1 MDVDVMNELMY
12 DTLVRYFKTLAHT
25 GYKSYDV
32 VFKMLV
38 IDFIYEITHTELR
51 YYITNKDIKLM
62 QDLLYQFLGSTC
74 EISFPTNNRPC
85 CVCICCNGG
94 NSTPPPVITPT
105 TTTST
110 PRPNKKMYIRN
121 SSDNIGLEVSGGKII
136 DSSSSVI
143 LAGGNLEM
151 SYIDKFTPLYIEG
164 YGTSIDSISSIRI
177 IDNKGGT
184 IPVEETSS
192 AGVFR
197 TTSSLYSLIEEND
210 ITFIDIK
217 VTKQVDTTTTT
228 TSTLPAFKIIKVNN
242 KTNIPIEIL
251 PGNHI
256 GITTFIG
263 TIPVD
268 GVAGFDSILWG
279 DTLGII
285 FGHKLDVGSELP
297 KNFRIVAYTE
307 NGSYIEV
314 PYNLNDQEDSHYP
327 YLAIKIDIFPIIE
340 NTNIKSIYVYGTFLD
355 YSTTSSTTSS
365 TPTPSSTTTTSTST
379 RPPSIKVTNK
389 SSLYLEFFGPV
400 NDLNQTTGTPPI
412 GPNSSV
418 FLYKGN
424 SSYNSCRVTGASEDI
439 FTGRSGELTIKN
451 AETLD
456 PISTEYNDKDT
467 IKAYYSFNYV
477 ELIEAGVKE
486 IIIESDLEGATTT
499 TSTSTTP
506 PPTTTTTSTKYP
518 NISLTNSTNQNFI
531 LTAPIVDGRDYQDL
545 PVGGTAYIKQDDSV
559 QTISLSDSMLDMKNA
574 DIIIRVYTAESS
586 YEFYQ
591 FEKKESSIEIDFAT
605 LISNKDITRV
615 VIEGTINFAPTTTTK
630 PSNTVYYGV
639 IKEYMDP
646 NSFCSIPIN
655 ELIDRSETK
664 FKPIIGDSVNEFTI
678 PQDGYFSYLIIPVDK
693 VELQYAAF
701 TSGGLTSTYY
711 DSSKPNTPTALDPT
725 PNGAYYSKYTRGG
738 TAPYNKGGSYKGID
752 YDVYFAYINSGSIP
766 EMINIRAKNK

>member
-1 MDVDVMNELMY
+1 MITLTDVISAYSTLEGKIYPNINVWYGPHDSLNSAIQYIENICTQIGRSKVKGITVAVEENG
-12 DTLVRYFKTLAHT
+12 TLVEYW
-25 GYKSYDV
+25 
-32 VFKMLV
+32 
-38 IDFIYEITHTELR
+38 
-51 YYITNKDIKLM
+51 N
-62 QDLLYQFLGSTC
+62 
-74 EISFPTNNRPC
+74 PTNANIFIKKHDTSIIDPA
-85 CVCICCNGG
+85 
-94 NSTPPPVITPT
+94 

-151 SYIDKFTPLYIEG
+151 SYIDKITSLYIEG

-217 VTKQVDTTTTT
+217 VTKQVDTTTT
-228 TSTLPAFKIIKVNN
+228 
-242 KTNIPIEIL
+242 
-251 PGNHI
+251 
-256 GITTFIG
+256 
-263 TIPVD
+263 
-268 GVAGFDSILWG
+268 
-279 DTLGII
+279 
-285 FGHKLDVGSELP
+285 
-297 KNFRIVAYTE
+297 
-307 NGSYIEV
+307 
-314 PYNLNDQEDSHYP
+314 
-327 YLAIKIDIFPIIE
+327 
-340 NTNIKSIYVYGTFLD
+340 
-355 YSTTSSTTSS
+355 
-365 TPTPSSTTTTSTST
+365 ST

-389 SSLYLEFFGPV
+389 SSLYLEFQGPV
-400 NDLNQTTGTPPI
+400 NDITQGTGTPPI

-424 SSYNSCRVTGASEDI
+424 SSYDI
-439 FTGRSGELTIKN
+439 CYIYHPDKNAIFMGRSGEITIKN
-451 AETLD
+451 ATTLEVIPTRYD
-456 PISTEYNDKDT
+456 SSTHLYIFDY
-467 IKAYYSFNYV
+467 IK
-477 ELIEAGVKE
+477 LIEDGVKE
-486 IIIESDLEGATTT
+486 IIIESNIEGVTTT
-499 TSTSTTP
+499 TSTTP
-506 PPTTTTTSTKYP
+506 PTTTTTTSTKYP
-518 NISLTNSTNQNFI
+518 SISLTNSTNQDFI
-531 LTAPIVDGRDYQDL
+531 LTAPIVNGRDYQDL

-559 QTISLSDSMLDMKNA
+559 QTISLSNTMLDMKNA

-605 LISNKDITRV
+605 LISNKNITRV

-630 PSNTVYYGV
+630 LSNIVYYGV
-639 IKEYMDP
+639 IKGYMDP

-655 ELIDRSETK
+655 KLIDRSETK

>member
-1 MDVDVMNELMY
+1 MITLTDVISAYSTLEGKIYPNINVWYGPHDSLNSAIQYIENICTQIGRSKVKGITVAVEENG
-12 DTLVRYFKTLAHT
+12 TLVEYW
-25 GYKSYDV
+25 
-32 VFKMLV
+32 
-38 IDFIYEITHTELR
+38 
-51 YYITNKDIKLM
+51 N
-62 QDLLYQFLGSTC
+62 
-74 EISFPTNNRPC
+74 PTNANIFIKKHDTSIIDPA
-85 CVCICCNGG
+85 
-94 NSTPPPVITPT
+94 

-151 SYIDKFTPLYIEG
+151 SYIDKITPLYIEG

-217 VTKQVDTTTTT
+217 VTKLVDTTTT
-228 TSTLPAFKIIKVNN
+228 
-242 KTNIPIEIL
+242 
-251 PGNHI
+251 
-256 GITTFIG
+256 
-263 TIPVD
+263 
-268 GVAGFDSILWG
+268 
-279 DTLGII
+279 
-285 FGHKLDVGSELP
+285 
-297 KNFRIVAYTE
+297 
-307 NGSYIEV
+307 
-314 PYNLNDQEDSHYP
+314 
-327 YLAIKIDIFPIIE
+327 
-340 NTNIKSIYVYGTFLD
+340 
-355 YSTTSSTTSS
+355 
-365 TPTPSSTTTTSTST
+365 STTTTSTST
-379 RPPSIKVTNK
+379 RPSSIKVTNK

-400 NDLNQTTGTPPI
+400 NDLNQTTDTPPI

-424 SSYNSCRVTGASEDI
+424 SSYNSCRVTGASGNI

-451 AETLD
+451 AKTLE
-456 PISTEYNDKDT
+456 PISIEYNKDT

-477 ELIEAGVKE
+477 ELIKAGVKE
-486 IIIESDLEGATTT
+486 IIIESDLVGATTT
-499 TSTSTTP
+499 TSTTSTTP
-506 PPTTTTTSTKYP
+506 PSTTTTTSTKYP
-518 NISLTNSTNQNFI
+518 SISLTNSTNQNFI
-531 LTAPIVDGRDYQDL
+531 LTAPIVDGGDYQDL
-545 PVGGTAYIKQDDSV
+545 PVGGTAYIKKDDSV
-559 QTISLSDSMLDMKNA
+559 QTISLADSMLDMKNA

-605 LISNKDITRV
+605 LISNKNITRV

-639 IKEYMDP
+639 IKGYMDP

>member
-121 SSDNIGLEVSGGKII
+121 SSDNIGLGVSGGKII

-151 SYIDKFTPLYIEG
+151 SYIDKITPLYIEG
-164 YGTSIDSISSIRI
+164 YGTSIDNISSIRI

-217 VTKQVDTTTTT
+217 VTKQVDTTTT
-228 TSTLPAFKIIKVNN
+228 
-242 KTNIPIEIL
+242 
-251 PGNHI
+251 
-256 GITTFIG
+256 
-263 TIPVD
+263 
-268 GVAGFDSILWG
+268 
-279 DTLGII
+279 
-285 FGHKLDVGSELP
+285 
-297 KNFRIVAYTE
+297 
-307 NGSYIEV
+307 
-314 PYNLNDQEDSHYP
+314 
-327 YLAIKIDIFPIIE
+327 
-340 NTNIKSIYVYGTFLD
+340 
-355 YSTTSSTTSS
+355 
-365 TPTPSSTTTTSTST
+365 STST

-424 SSYNSCRVTGASEDI
+424 SYYNSCRVTDASGNI

-451 AETLD
+451 AETLE
-456 PISTEYNDKDT
+456 PIPTEYYDKDS

-486 IIIESDLEGATTT
+486 IIIESDLVGVTTT
-499 TSTSTTP
+499 TSTST
-506 PPTTTTTSTKYP
+506 KYP
-518 NISLTNSTNQNFI
+518 SIPLTNSTNQNFI
-531 LTAPIVDGRDYQDL
+531 LTAPIGNGIDYQDL
-545 PVGGTAYIKQDDSV
+545 PVGETAYIKQDDSV
-559 QTISLSDSMLDMKNA
+559 QTISISNSKLDMKNA
-574 DIIIRVYTAESS
+574 YIIIRVYTAESS

-605 LISNKDITRV
+605 LISNKNITRV
-615 VIEGTINFAPTTTTK
+615 IIEGTINFALTTTTK
-630 PSNTVYYGV
+630 PSNIVYYGV

-711 DSSKPNTPTALDPT
+711 DSSKPNTLTALDPT

-738 TAPYNKGGSYKGID
+738 TAPYNKGGSYKGIN

>member
-1 MDVDVMNELMY
+1 MITLTDVISAYSTLEGKIYPNINVWYGPHDSLNSAIQYIENICTQIGRSKVKGITVAVEENG
-12 DTLVRYFKTLAHT
+12 TLVEYW
-25 GYKSYDV
+25 
-32 VFKMLV
+32 
-38 IDFIYEITHTELR
+38 
-51 YYITNKDIKLM
+51 N
-62 QDLLYQFLGSTC
+62 
-74 EISFPTNNRPC
+74 PTNANIFIKKHDTSIIDPA
-85 CVCICCNGG
+85 
-94 NSTPPPVITPT
+94 

-151 SYIDKFTPLYIEG
+151 SYIDKITSLYIEG

-217 VTKQVDTTTTT
+217 VTKQVDTTTT
-228 TSTLPAFKIIKVNN
+228 
-242 KTNIPIEIL
+242 
-251 PGNHI
+251 
-256 GITTFIG
+256 
-263 TIPVD
+263 
-268 GVAGFDSILWG
+268 
-279 DTLGII
+279 
-285 FGHKLDVGSELP
+285 
-297 KNFRIVAYTE
+297 
-307 NGSYIEV
+307 
-314 PYNLNDQEDSHYP
+314 
-327 YLAIKIDIFPIIE
+327 
-340 NTNIKSIYVYGTFLD
+340 
-355 YSTTSSTTSS
+355 
-365 TPTPSSTTTTSTST
+365 ST

-389 SSLYLEFFGPV
+389 SSLYLEFQGPV
-400 NDLNQTTGTPPI
+400 NDITQGTGTPPI

-424 SSYNSCRVTGASEDI
+424 SSYDI
-439 FTGRSGELTIKN
+439 CCIYHPDKNAIFMGRSGEITIKN
-451 AETLD
+451 ATTLEVIPTRYD
-456 PISTEYNDKDT
+456 SSTHLYIFDY
-467 IKAYYSFNYV
+467 IK
-477 ELIEAGVKE
+477 LIEDGVKE
-486 IIIESDLEGATTT
+486 IIIESNIEGVTTT
-499 TSTSTTP
+499 TSTTP
-506 PPTTTTTSTKYP
+506 PTTTTTTSTKYP
-518 NISLTNSTNQNFI
+518 SISLTNSTNQDFI
-531 LTAPIVDGRDYQDL
+531 LTAPIVNGRDYQDL

-559 QTISLSDSMLDMKNA
+559 QTISLSNTMLDMKNA

-605 LISNKDITRV
+605 LISNKNITRV

-630 PSNTVYYGV
+630 LSNIVYYGV
-639 IKEYMDP
+639 IKGYMDP

-655 ELIDRSETK
+655 KLIDRSETK

>member
-151 SYIDKFTPLYIEG
+151 SYIDKITPLYIEG
-164 YGTSIDSISSIRI
+164 YGTSIDNISSIRI

-217 VTKQVDTTTTT
+217 VTKQVDTTTT
-228 TSTLPAFKIIKVNN
+228 
-242 KTNIPIEIL
+242 
-251 PGNHI
+251 
-256 GITTFIG
+256 
-263 TIPVD
+263 
-268 GVAGFDSILWG
+268 
-279 DTLGII
+279 
-285 FGHKLDVGSELP
+285 
-297 KNFRIVAYTE
+297 
-307 NGSYIEV
+307 
-314 PYNLNDQEDSHYP
+314 
-327 YLAIKIDIFPIIE
+327 
-340 NTNIKSIYVYGTFLD
+340 
-355 YSTTSSTTSS
+355 
-365 TPTPSSTTTTSTST
+365 STTTTSTST

-400 NDLNQTTGTPPI
+400 NDLNQNTDTPPI

-424 SSYNSCRVTGASEDI
+424 SSYNSCRVTGASGDI
-439 FTGRSGELTIKN
+439 FTGRSGELIIKN

-456 PISTEYNDKDT
+456 PISTEYRKGDT

-486 IIIESDLEGATTT
+486 IIIESDLVGVTTT

-506 PPTTTTTSTKYP
+506 PPITTTTSTKYP
-518 NISLTNSTNQNFI
+518 SISLTNSTNQTFT
-531 LTAPIVDGRDYQDL
+531 LFAPIVDGGDSQYL
-545 PVGGTAYIKQDDSV
+545 PIGGTAYIKQDDSV
-559 QTISLSDSMLDMKNA
+559 QTISLSDEGLDMKNA
-574 DIIIRVYTAESS
+574 DILIRVYTAESS

-605 LISNKDITRV
+605 LISNKNITRV
-615 VIEGTINFAPTTTTK
+615 IIEGTINFAPTTTTK
-630 PSNTVYYGV
+630 PSNIVYYGV
-639 IKEYMDP
+639 IKGYMDP

-766 EMINIRAKNK
+766 ELINIKAKNK

>member
-151 SYIDKFTPLYIEG
+151 SYIDKITPLYIEG
-164 YGTSIDSISSIRI
+164 YGANIDNISSIRI

-228 TSTLPAFKIIKVNN
+228 TST
-242 KTNIPIEIL
+242 
-251 PGNHI
+251 
-256 GITTFIG
+256 
-263 TIPVD
+263 
-268 GVAGFDSILWG
+268 
-279 DTLGII
+279 
-285 FGHKLDVGSELP
+285 
-297 KNFRIVAYTE
+297 
-307 NGSYIEV
+307 
-314 PYNLNDQEDSHYP
+314 
-327 YLAIKIDIFPIIE
+327 
-340 NTNIKSIYVYGTFLD
+340 
-355 YSTTSSTTSS
+355 
-365 TPTPSSTTTTSTST
+365 
-379 RPPSIKVTNK
+379 
-389 SSLYLEFFGPV
+389 
-400 NDLNQTTGTPPI
+400 
-412 GPNSSV
+412 
-418 FLYKGN
+418 
-424 SSYNSCRVTGASEDI
+424 
-439 FTGRSGELTIKN
+439 
-451 AETLD
+451 
-456 PISTEYNDKDT
+456 
-467 IKAYYSFNYV
+467 
-477 ELIEAGVKE
+477 
-486 IIIESDLEGATTT
+486 
-499 TSTSTTP
+499 
-506 PPTTTTTSTKYP
+506 KYP
-518 NISLTNSTNQNFI
+518 SISLTNNTNQNFI
-531 LTAPIVDGRDYQDL
+531 LTAPIIDGRDYQEL

-591 FEKKESSIEIDFAT
+591 FEKKKM
-605 LISNKDITRV
+605 L
-615 VIEGTINFAPTTTTK
+615 
-630 PSNTVYYGV
+630 
-639 IKEYMDP
+639 
-646 NSFCSIPIN
+646 
-655 ELIDRSETK
+655 
-664 FKPIIGDSVNEFTI
+664 
-678 PQDGYFSYLIIPVDK
+678 
-693 VELQYAAF
+693 
-701 TSGGLTSTYY
+701 
-711 DSSKPNTPTALDPT
+711 
-725 PNGAYYSKYTRGG
+725 
-738 TAPYNKGGSYKGID
+738 
-752 YDVYFAYINSGSIP
+752 
-766 EMINIRAKNK
+766 

>member
-151 SYIDKFTPLYIEG
+151 SYIDKITPLYIEG
-164 YGTSIDSISSIRI
+164 YGANIDNISSIRI

-228 TSTLPAFKIIKVNN
+228 
-242 KTNIPIEIL
+242 
-251 PGNHI
+251 
-256 GITTFIG
+256 
-263 TIPVD
+263 
-268 GVAGFDSILWG
+268 
-279 DTLGII
+279 
-285 FGHKLDVGSELP
+285 
-297 KNFRIVAYTE
+297 
-307 NGSYIEV
+307 
-314 PYNLNDQEDSHYP
+314 
-327 YLAIKIDIFPIIE
+327 
-340 NTNIKSIYVYGTFLD
+340 
-355 YSTTSSTTSS
+355 SS
-365 TPTPSSTTTTSTST
+365 TPTPITTTTSTTTTTTSTST

-424 SSYNSCRVTGASEDI
+424 SFYNSCRVTDASENI

-456 PISTEYNDKDT
+456 PIPTEYYDKDS

-486 IIIESDLEGATTT
+486 IIIESDLVGATTT
-499 TSTSTTP
+499 TSTSTI

-518 NISLTNSTNQNFI
+518 SISLTNNTNQNFI
-531 LTAPIVDGRDYQDL
+531 LTAPIINGRDYQDL

-591 FEKKESSIEIDFAT
+591 FEKKEDSIEIDFAT
-605 LISNKDITRV
+605 LISNKNITRV

-630 PSNTVYYGV
+630 PHNTVYYGV

-646 NSFCSIPIN
+646 NSFCSISIN

>member
-1 MDVDVMNELMY
+1 MITLTDVISAYSTLEGKIHPNINVWYGPHDSLNSAIQYIENICTQIGRSKVKGITVAVEENG
-12 DTLVRYFKTLAHT
+12 TLVEYW
-25 GYKSYDV
+25 
-32 VFKMLV
+32 
-38 IDFIYEITHTELR
+38 
-51 YYITNKDIKLM
+51 N
-62 QDLLYQFLGSTC
+62 
-74 EISFPTNNRPC
+74 PTNANIFIKKHDTSIIDPA
-85 CVCICCNGG
+85 
-94 NSTPPPVITPT
+94 

-121 SSDNIGLEVSGGKII
+121 SSDNIGLEVLGGKII

-151 SYIDKFTPLYIEG
+151 SYIDKITPLYIEG

-217 VTKQVDTTTTT
+217 VTKQVDTTT
-228 TSTLPAFKIIKVNN
+228 
-242 KTNIPIEIL
+242 
-251 PGNHI
+251 
-256 GITTFIG
+256 
-263 TIPVD
+263 
-268 GVAGFDSILWG
+268 
-279 DTLGII
+279 
-285 FGHKLDVGSELP
+285 
-297 KNFRIVAYTE
+297 
-307 NGSYIEV
+307 
-314 PYNLNDQEDSHYP
+314 
-327 YLAIKIDIFPIIE
+327 
-340 NTNIKSIYVYGTFLD
+340 
-355 YSTTSSTTSS
+355 
-365 TPTPSSTTTTSTST
+365 
-379 RPPSIKVTNK
+379 
-389 SSLYLEFFGPV
+389 
-400 NDLNQTTGTPPI
+400 
-412 GPNSSV
+412 
-418 FLYKGN
+418 
-424 SSYNSCRVTGASEDI
+424 
-439 FTGRSGELTIKN
+439 
-451 AETLD
+451 
-456 PISTEYNDKDT
+456 
-467 IKAYYSFNYV
+467 
-477 ELIEAGVKE
+477 
-486 IIIESDLEGATTT
+486 
-499 TSTSTTP
+499 STSTTP
-506 PPTTTTTSTKYP
+506 PPITTTTSTKYP
-518 NISLTNSTNQNFI
+518 SISLTNSTNQNFI
-531 LTAPIVDGRDYQDL
+531 LTAPIVNGRDYQDL
-545 PVGGTAYIKQDDSV
+545 PVEGTAYIKQDDSV
-559 QTISLSDSMLDMKNA
+559 QTISLFNTMLDMKNA

-605 LISNKDITRV
+605 LISNKNITRV

-630 PSNTVYYGV
+630 LSNTVYYGV
-639 IKEYMDP
+639 IKGYMDP

>member
-1 MDVDVMNELMY
+1 MITLTDVISAYSTLEGKIYPNINVWYGPHDSLNSAIQYIENICTQIGRSKVKGITVAVEENG
-12 DTLVRYFKTLAHT
+12 TLVEYW
-25 GYKSYDV
+25 
-32 VFKMLV
+32 
-38 IDFIYEITHTELR
+38 
-51 YYITNKDIKLM
+51 N
-62 QDLLYQFLGSTC
+62 
-74 EISFPTNNRPC
+74 PTNANIFIKKHDTSIIDPA
-85 CVCICCNGG
+85 
-94 NSTPPPVITPT
+94 

-151 SYIDKFTPLYIEG
+151 SYIDKITPLYIEG

-242 KTNIPIEIL
+242 KTNIPIKIL
-251 PGNHI
+251 PGNHL

-268 GVAGFDSILWG
+268 GVVGFDSILWG

-285 FGHKLDVGSELP
+285 FGHKLDVGRELP

-365 TPTPSSTTTTSTST
+365 TPTPSSTTTTST

-389 SSLYLEFFGPV
+389 SSLYLEFQGPV
-400 NDLNQTTGTPPI
+400 NDITQGTGTPPI

-424 SSYNSCRVTGASEDI
+424 SSYDI
-439 FTGRSGELTIKN
+439 CYIYHPDKNAIFMGRSGEITIKN
-451 AETLD
+451 ATTLEVIPTRYD
-456 PISTEYNDKDT
+456 SSTHLYIFDY
-467 IKAYYSFNYV
+467 IK
-477 ELIEAGVKE
+477 LIEDGVKE
-486 IIIESDLEGATTT
+486 IIIESNIEGVTTT
-499 TSTSTTP
+499 TSTTP
-506 PPTTTTTSTKYP
+506 PTTTTTTSTKYP
-518 NISLTNSTNQNFI
+518 SISLTNSTNQDFI
-531 LTAPIVDGRDYQDL
+531 LTAPIVNGRDYQDL

-559 QTISLSDSMLDMKNA
+559 QTISLSNTMLDMKNA

-605 LISNKDITRV
+605 LISNKNITRV

-630 PSNTVYYGV
+630 LSNIVYYGV
-639 IKEYMDP
+639 IKGYMDP

-655 ELIDRSETK
+655 KLIDRSETK

-738 TAPYNKGGSYKGID
+738 TASYNKGGSYKGID

>member
-1 MDVDVMNELMY
+1 MITLTDVISAYSTLEGKIYPNINVWYGPHDSLNSAIQYIENICTQIGRSKVKGITVAVEENG
-12 DTLVRYFKTLAHT
+12 TLVEYW
-25 GYKSYDV
+25 
-32 VFKMLV
+32 
-38 IDFIYEITHTELR
+38 
-51 YYITNKDIKLM
+51 N
-62 QDLLYQFLGSTC
+62 
-74 EISFPTNNRPC
+74 PTNANIFIKKHDTSIIDPA
-85 CVCICCNGG
+85 
-94 NSTPPPVITPT
+94 

-151 SYIDKFTPLYIEG
+151 SYIDKITSLYIEG

-217 VTKQVDTTTTT
+217 VTKQVDTTTT
-228 TSTLPAFKIIKVNN
+228 
-242 KTNIPIEIL
+242 
-251 PGNHI
+251 
-256 GITTFIG
+256 
-263 TIPVD
+263 
-268 GVAGFDSILWG
+268 
-279 DTLGII
+279 
-285 FGHKLDVGSELP
+285 
-297 KNFRIVAYTE
+297 
-307 NGSYIEV
+307 
-314 PYNLNDQEDSHYP
+314 
-327 YLAIKIDIFPIIE
+327 
-340 NTNIKSIYVYGTFLD
+340 
-355 YSTTSSTTSS
+355 
-365 TPTPSSTTTTSTST
+365 ST

-389 SSLYLEFFGPV
+389 SSLYLEFQGPV
-400 NDLNQTTGTPPI
+400 NDITQGTGTPPI

-424 SSYNSCRVTGASEDI
+424 SSYDI
-439 FTGRSGELTIKN
+439 CCIYHPDKNAIFMGRSGEITIKN
-451 AETLD
+451 ATTLEVIPTRYD
-456 PISTEYNDKDT
+456 SSTHLYIFDY
-467 IKAYYSFNYV
+467 IK
-477 ELIEAGVKE
+477 LIEDGVKE
-486 IIIESDLEGATTT
+486 IIIESNIEGVTTT
-499 TSTSTTP
+499 TSTT
-506 PPTTTTTSTKYP
+506 PPTTTTTTSIKYP
-518 NISLTNSTNQNFI
+518 SISLTNSTNQDFI
-531 LTAPIVDGRDYQDL
+531 LTAPIVNGRDYQDL

-559 QTISLSDSMLDMKNA
+559 QTISLSNTMLDMKNA

-605 LISNKDITRV
+605 LISNKNITRV

-630 PSNTVYYGV
+630 LSNIVYYGV
-639 IKEYMDP
+639 IKGYMDP

-655 ELIDRSETK
+655 KLIDRSETK

>member
-151 SYIDKFTPLYIEG
+151 SYIDKITPLYIEG
-164 YGTSIDSISSIRI
+164 YDANIDNISSIRI

-228 TSTLPAFKIIKVNN
+228 
-242 KTNIPIEIL
+242 
-251 PGNHI
+251 
-256 GITTFIG
+256 
-263 TIPVD
+263 
-268 GVAGFDSILWG
+268 
-279 DTLGII
+279 
-285 FGHKLDVGSELP
+285 
-297 KNFRIVAYTE
+297 
-307 NGSYIEV
+307 
-314 PYNLNDQEDSHYP
+314 
-327 YLAIKIDIFPIIE
+327 
-340 NTNIKSIYVYGTFLD
+340 
-355 YSTTSSTTSS
+355 
-365 TPTPSSTTTTSTST
+365 
-379 RPPSIKVTNK
+379 
-389 SSLYLEFFGPV
+389 
-400 NDLNQTTGTPPI
+400 
-412 GPNSSV
+412 
-418 FLYKGN
+418 
-424 SSYNSCRVTGASEDI
+424 
-439 FTGRSGELTIKN
+439 
-451 AETLD
+451 
-456 PISTEYNDKDT
+456 
-467 IKAYYSFNYV
+467 
-477 ELIEAGVKE
+477 
-486 IIIESDLEGATTT
+486 
-499 TSTSTTP
+499 
-506 PPTTTTTSTKYP
+506 
-518 NISLTNSTNQNFI
+518 
-531 LTAPIVDGRDYQDL
+531 
-545 PVGGTAYIKQDDSV
+545 
-559 QTISLSDSMLDMKNA
+559 
-574 DIIIRVYTAESS
+574 
-586 YEFYQ
+586 
-591 FEKKESSIEIDFAT
+591 
-605 LISNKDITRV
+605 
-615 VIEGTINFAPTTTTK
+615 K

-639 IKEYMDP
+639 IKGYMDP

>member
-217 VTKQVDTTTTT
+217 VTKQVDTTTT
-228 TSTLPAFKIIKVNN
+228 
-242 KTNIPIEIL
+242 
-251 PGNHI
+251 
-256 GITTFIG
+256 
-263 TIPVD
+263 
-268 GVAGFDSILWG
+268 
-279 DTLGII
+279 
-285 FGHKLDVGSELP
+285 
-297 KNFRIVAYTE
+297 
-307 NGSYIEV
+307 
-314 PYNLNDQEDSHYP
+314 
-327 YLAIKIDIFPIIE
+327 
-340 NTNIKSIYVYGTFLD
+340 
-355 YSTTSSTTSS
+355 
-365 TPTPSSTTTTSTST
+365 STST

-451 AETLD
+451 AETLELI
-456 PISTEYNDKDT
+456 PTEYNDKDT

-518 NISLTNSTNQNFI
+518 SISLTNSTNQNFI
-531 LTAPIVDGRDYQDL
+531 LTAPIIDGRDYQEL
-545 PVGGTAYIKQDDSV
+545 LVGGTAYIKQDDSV

-639 IKEYMDP
+639 IKGYMDP

-711 DSSKPNTPTALDPT
+711 DSSKSNTPTALDPT

-766 EMINIRAKNK
+766 ELINIKAKNK

>member
-151 SYIDKFTPLYIEG
+151 SYIDKITPLYIEG

-192 AGVFR
+192 AEVFR

-228 TSTLPAFKIIKVNN
+228 TSTP
-242 KTNIPIEIL
+242 TP
-251 PGNHI
+251 
-256 GITTFIG
+256 ITT
-263 TIPVD
+263 T
-268 GVAGFDSILWG
+268 
-279 DTLGII
+279 T
-285 FGHKLDVGSELP
+285 
-297 KNFRIVAYTE
+297 
-307 NGSYIEV
+307 
-314 PYNLNDQEDSHYP
+314 
-327 YLAIKIDIFPIIE
+327 
-340 NTNIKSIYVYGTFLD
+340 
-355 YSTTSSTTSS
+355 STT
-365 TPTPSSTTTTSTST
+365 TTTTSTST
-379 RPPSIKVTNK
+379 RPPLIKVTNK
-389 SSLYLEFFGPV
+389 SSLYLEFQGPV
-400 NDLNQTTGTPPI
+400 NDITQGTGTPPI

-424 SSYNSCRVTGASEDI
+424 SSYDICYIYHPDKNDI
-439 FTGRSGELTIKN
+439 FMGRSGEITIKN
-451 AETLD
+451 ATTLEVIPTRYD
-456 PISTEYNDKDT
+456 SSTHLYIFDY
-467 IKAYYSFNYV
+467 IK
-477 ELIEAGVKE
+477 LIEDGVKE
-486 IIIESDLEGATTT
+486 IIIESNIEGVTTT
-499 TSTSTTP
+499 TSTT

-518 NISLTNSTNQNFI
+518 SISLTNSTDQTFI
-531 LTAPIVDGRDYQDL
+531 LTAPIVDGRDYQEL

-591 FEKKESSIEIDFAT
+591 FEKKESGIEIDFAT
-605 LISNKDITRV
+605 LISNKNITRV

-630 PSNTVYYGV
+630 PSNIVYYGV

-766 EMINIRAKNK
+766 ELINIKAKNK

>member
-151 SYIDKFTPLYIEG
+151 SYIDKITPLYIEG
-164 YGTSIDSISSIRI
+164 YGTSIDNISSIRI
-177 IDNKGGT
+177 IDNKVGT

-228 TSTLPAFKIIKVNN
+228 
-242 KTNIPIEIL
+242 
-251 PGNHI
+251 
-256 GITTFIG
+256 
-263 TIPVD
+263 
-268 GVAGFDSILWG
+268 
-279 DTLGII
+279 
-285 FGHKLDVGSELP
+285 
-297 KNFRIVAYTE
+297 
-307 NGSYIEV
+307 
-314 PYNLNDQEDSHYP
+314 
-327 YLAIKIDIFPIIE
+327 
-340 NTNIKSIYVYGTFLD
+340 
-355 YSTTSSTTSS
+355 SS
-365 TPTPSSTTTTSTST
+365 TPTPITTTTSTTTTTTSTST

-412 GPNSSV
+412 VSNSSV

-424 SSYNSCRVTGASEDI
+424 SSYNSCRVTDISRDI
-439 FTGRSGELTIKN
+439 FTGRSGELIIKN
-451 AETLD
+451 AETLE
-456 PISTEYNDKDT
+456 PIPTEYHKDDS

-486 IIIESDLEGATTT
+486 IIIESDVEGVTTTT
-499 TSTSTTP
+499 TSTT

-518 NISLTNSTNQNFI
+518 SISLTNSTNQTLF
-531 LTAPIVDGRDYQDL
+531 LTAPIVDGRDYQEL

-591 FEKKESSIEIDFAT
+591 FEKKEDVIEIDFAT
-605 LISNKDITRV
+605 LISNKNITRV

-630 PSNTVYYGV
+630 PHNAVYYGV
-639 IKEYMDP
+639 IKGYMDP

-664 FKPIIGDSVNEFTI
+664 FKSIIGDSVNEFTI

>member
-177 IDNKGGT
+177 IDNKVGT

-228 TSTLPAFKIIKVNN
+228 TSTK
-242 KTNIPIEIL
+242 
-251 PGNHI
+251 
-256 GITTFIG
+256 
-263 TIPVD
+263 
-268 GVAGFDSILWG
+268 
-279 DTLGII
+279 
-285 FGHKLDVGSELP
+285 
-297 KNFRIVAYTE
+297 
-307 NGSYIEV
+307 
-314 PYNLNDQEDSHYP
+314 YP
-327 YLAIKIDIFPIIE
+327 
-340 NTNIKSIYVYGTFLD
+340 SIY
-355 YSTTSSTTSS
+355 
-365 TPTPSSTTTTSTST
+365 
-379 RPPSIKVTNK
+379 
-389 SSLYLEFFGPV
+389 
-400 NDLNQTTGTPPI
+400 
-412 GPNSSV
+412 
-418 FLYKGN
+418 
-424 SSYNSCRVTGASEDI
+424 
-439 FTGRSGELTIKN
+439 
-451 AETLD
+451 
-456 PISTEYNDKDT
+456 
-467 IKAYYSFNYV
+467 
-477 ELIEAGVKE
+477 
-486 IIIESDLEGATTT
+486 
-499 TSTSTTP
+499 
-506 PPTTTTTSTKYP
+506 
-518 NISLTNSTNQNFI
+518 LTNSTNQNFI
-531 LTAPIVDGRDYQDL
+531 LTAPIVDGRDYQEL
-545 PVGGTAYIKQDDSV
+545 PIGGTAYIKQDDSV

-574 DIIIRVYTAESS
+574 YIIIRVYTAESS

-605 LISNKDITRV
+605 LISNKNITRV
-615 VIEGTINFAPTTTTK
+615 IIEGTINFAPTTTTK

-639 IKEYMDP
+639 IKGYMDP

>member
-151 SYIDKFTPLYIEG
+151 SYIDKITPLYIEG
-164 YGTSIDSISSIRI
+164 YGANIDNISSIRI
-177 IDNKGGT
+177 IDNKVGT

-228 TSTLPAFKIIKVNN
+228 TSTP
-242 KTNIPIEIL
+242 TP
-251 PGNHI
+251 
-256 GITTFIG
+256 ITT
-263 TIPVD
+263 T
-268 GVAGFDSILWG
+268 
-279 DTLGII
+279 T
-285 FGHKLDVGSELP
+285 
-297 KNFRIVAYTE
+297 
-307 NGSYIEV
+307 
-314 PYNLNDQEDSHYP
+314 
-327 YLAIKIDIFPIIE
+327 
-340 NTNIKSIYVYGTFLD
+340 
-355 YSTTSSTTSS
+355 STT
-365 TPTPSSTTTTSTST
+365 TTTTSTST

-389 SSLYLEFFGPV
+389 SSLYLEFQGPV
-400 NDLNQTTGTPPI
+400 NDITQGTGTPPI

-424 SSYNSCRVTGASEDI
+424 SSYDI
-439 FTGRSGELTIKN
+439 CYIYHPDKNAIFMGRSGEITIKN
-451 AETLD
+451 ATTLEVIPTRYD
-456 PISTEYNDKDT
+456 SRTHLYIFDY
-467 IKAYYSFNYV
+467 IK
-477 ELIEAGVKE
+477 LIEDGVKE
-486 IIIESDLEGATTT
+486 IIIESNIEGVTTT
-499 TSTSTTP
+499 TSTTP
-506 PPTTTTTSTKYP
+506 PITTTTSTKYP
-518 NISLTNSTNQNFI
+518 SISLTNSTNQNFI
-531 LTAPIVDGRDYQDL
+531 LTAPIIDGRDYQEL

-605 LISNKDITRV
+605 LISNKNITRV

-630 PSNTVYYGV
+630 PHNTVYYGV

-766 EMINIRAKNK
+766 ELINIKAKNK

>member
-85 CVCICCNGG
+85 CVC
-94 NSTPPPVITPT
+94 PPPVITPT

-110 PRPNKKMYIRN
+110 LRPNKKMYIRN

-151 SYIDKFTPLYIEG
+151 SYIDKITPLYIEG

-217 VTKQVDTTTTT
+217 VTKQV
-228 TSTLPAFKIIKVNN
+228 
-242 KTNIPIEIL
+242 
-251 PGNHI
+251 
-256 GITTFIG
+256 
-263 TIPVD
+263 
-268 GVAGFDSILWG
+268 
-279 DTLGII
+279 
-285 FGHKLDVGSELP
+285 
-297 KNFRIVAYTE
+297 
-307 NGSYIEV
+307 
-314 PYNLNDQEDSHYP
+314 
-327 YLAIKIDIFPIIE
+327 
-340 NTNIKSIYVYGTFLD
+340 
-355 YSTTSSTTSS
+355 
-365 TPTPSSTTTTSTST
+365 
-379 RPPSIKVTNK
+379 
-389 SSLYLEFFGPV
+389 
-400 NDLNQTTGTPPI
+400 
-412 GPNSSV
+412 
-418 FLYKGN
+418 
-424 SSYNSCRVTGASEDI
+424 
-439 FTGRSGELTIKN
+439 
-451 AETLD
+451 ET
-456 PISTEYNDKDT
+456 
-467 IKAYYSFNYV
+467 
-477 ELIEAGVKE
+477 
-486 IIIESDLEGATTT
+486 
-499 TSTSTTP
+499 
-506 PPTTTTTSTKYP
+506 
-518 NISLTNSTNQNFI
+518 
-531 LTAPIVDGRDYQDL
+531 
-545 PVGGTAYIKQDDSV
+545 
-559 QTISLSDSMLDMKNA
+559 
-574 DIIIRVYTAESS
+574 
-586 YEFYQ
+586 
-591 FEKKESSIEIDFAT
+591 
-605 LISNKDITRV
+605 
-615 VIEGTINFAPTTTTK
+615 TTTTK

-639 IKEYMDP
+639 IKKYMDP

-766 EMINIRAKNK
+766 ELINIKAKNK

>member
-1 MDVDVMNELMY
+1 MITLTDVISAYSTLEGKIYPNINVWYGPHDSLNSAIQYIENICTQIGRSKVKGITVAVEENG
-12 DTLVRYFKTLAHT
+12 TLVEYW
-25 GYKSYDV
+25 
-32 VFKMLV
+32 
-38 IDFIYEITHTELR
+38 
-51 YYITNKDIKLM
+51 N
-62 QDLLYQFLGSTC
+62 
-74 EISFPTNNRPC
+74 PTNANIFIKKHDTSIIDPA
-85 CVCICCNGG
+85 
-94 NSTPPPVITPT
+94 

-151 SYIDKFTPLYIEG
+151 SYIDKITPLYIEG

-217 VTKQVDTTTTT
+217 VTKQVDTTTT
-228 TSTLPAFKIIKVNN
+228 
-242 KTNIPIEIL
+242 
-251 PGNHI
+251 
-256 GITTFIG
+256 
-263 TIPVD
+263 
-268 GVAGFDSILWG
+268 
-279 DTLGII
+279 
-285 FGHKLDVGSELP
+285 
-297 KNFRIVAYTE
+297 
-307 NGSYIEV
+307 
-314 PYNLNDQEDSHYP
+314 
-327 YLAIKIDIFPIIE
+327 
-340 NTNIKSIYVYGTFLD
+340 
-355 YSTTSSTTSS
+355 
-365 TPTPSSTTTTSTST
+365 ST

-389 SSLYLEFFGPV
+389 SSLYLEFQGPV
-400 NDLNQTTGTPPI
+400 NDITQGTGTPPI

-424 SSYNSCRVTGASEDI
+424 SSYDI
-439 FTGRSGELTIKN
+439 CYIYHPDKNAIFMGRSGEITIKN
-451 AETLD
+451 ATTLEVIPTRYD
-456 PISTEYNDKDT
+456 SSTHLYIFDY
-467 IKAYYSFNYV
+467 IK
-477 ELIEAGVKE
+477 LIEDGVKE
-486 IIIESDLEGATTT
+486 IIIESNIEGVTTT
-499 TSTSTTP
+499 TSTTP
-506 PPTTTTTSTKYP
+506 PTTTTTTSTKYP
-518 NISLTNSTNQNFI
+518 SISLTNSTNQDFI
-531 LTAPIVDGRDYQDL
+531 LTAPIVNGRDYQDL

-559 QTISLSDSMLDMKNA
+559 QTISLSNTMLDMKNA

-605 LISNKDITRV
+605 LISNKNITRV

-630 PSNTVYYGV
+630 LSNIVYYGV
-639 IKEYMDP
+639 IKGYMDP

-655 ELIDRSETK
+655 KLIDRSETK

>member
-1 MDVDVMNELMY
+1 MITLTDVISAYSTLEGKIYPNINVWYGPHDSLNSAIQYIENICTQIGRSKVKGITVAVEENG
-12 DTLVRYFKTLAHT
+12 TLVEYW
-25 GYKSYDV
+25 
-32 VFKMLV
+32 
-38 IDFIYEITHTELR
+38 
-51 YYITNKDIKLM
+51 N
-62 QDLLYQFLGSTC
+62 
-74 EISFPTNNRPC
+74 PTNANIFIKKHDTSIIDPA
-85 CVCICCNGG
+85 
-94 NSTPPPVITPT
+94 

-151 SYIDKFTPLYIEG
+151 SYIDKITSLYIEG

-217 VTKQVDTTTTT
+217 VTKQVDTTTT
-228 TSTLPAFKIIKVNN
+228 
-242 KTNIPIEIL
+242 
-251 PGNHI
+251 
-256 GITTFIG
+256 
-263 TIPVD
+263 
-268 GVAGFDSILWG
+268 
-279 DTLGII
+279 
-285 FGHKLDVGSELP
+285 
-297 KNFRIVAYTE
+297 
-307 NGSYIEV
+307 
-314 PYNLNDQEDSHYP
+314 
-327 YLAIKIDIFPIIE
+327 
-340 NTNIKSIYVYGTFLD
+340 
-355 YSTTSSTTSS
+355 
-365 TPTPSSTTTTSTST
+365 ST

-389 SSLYLEFFGPV
+389 SSLYLEFQGPV
-400 NDLNQTTGTPPI
+400 NDITQGTGTPPI

-424 SSYNSCRVTGASEDI
+424 SSYDI
-439 FTGRSGELTIKN
+439 CCIYHPDKNAIFMGRSGEITIKN
-451 AETLD
+451 ATTLEVIPTRYD
-456 PISTEYNDKDT
+456 SSTHLYIFDY
-467 IKAYYSFNYV
+467 IK
-477 ELIEAGVKE
+477 LIEDGVKE
-486 IIIESDLEGATTT
+486 IIIESNIEGV
-499 TSTSTTP
+499 
-506 PPTTTTTSTKYP
+506 TTTTSTKLS
-518 NISLTNSTNQNFI
+518 NI
-531 LTAPIVDGRDYQDL
+531 
-545 PVGGTAYIKQDDSV
+545 
-559 QTISLSDSMLDMKNA
+559 
-574 DIIIRVYTAESS
+574 
-586 YEFYQ
+586 
-591 FEKKESSIEIDFAT
+591 
-605 LISNKDITRV
+605 
-615 VIEGTINFAPTTTTK
+615 
-630 PSNTVYYGV
+630 VYYGV
-639 IKEYMDP
+639 IKGYMDP

-655 ELIDRSETK
+655 KLIDRSETK

>member
-94 NSTPPPVITPT
+94 NSTPPPVITST

-151 SYIDKFTPLYIEG
+151 SYIDKITPLYIEG

-197 TTSSLYSLIEEND
+197 TTSSLYSLIEEKD

-217 VTKQVDTTTTT
+217 VTKQVDTTTT
-228 TSTLPAFKIIKVNN
+228 
-242 KTNIPIEIL
+242 
-251 PGNHI
+251 
-256 GITTFIG
+256 
-263 TIPVD
+263 
-268 GVAGFDSILWG
+268 
-279 DTLGII
+279 
-285 FGHKLDVGSELP
+285 
-297 KNFRIVAYTE
+297 
-307 NGSYIEV
+307 
-314 PYNLNDQEDSHYP
+314 
-327 YLAIKIDIFPIIE
+327 
-340 NTNIKSIYVYGTFLD
+340 
-355 YSTTSSTTSS
+355 
-365 TPTPSSTTTTSTST
+365 STTTTSTST

-424 SSYNSCRVTGASEDI
+424 SSYNSCSVTDASGNI

-456 PISTEYNDKDT
+456 PIPTEYYDKDS

-486 IIIESDLEGATTT
+486 IIIESDLVGATTT

-506 PPTTTTTSTKYP
+506 PTTTTTSTKYP
-518 NISLTNSTNQNFI
+518 SISLTNSTNQNFI
-531 LTAPIVDGRDYQDL
+531 LTAPIIDGRDYQEL

-559 QTISLSDSMLDMKNA
+559 KTISLSDLKLDMKNA

-591 FEKKESSIEIDFAT
+591 FEKKEDSIEIDFAT
-605 LISNKDITRV
+605 LISNKNITRV
-615 VIEGTINFAPTTTTK
+615 VIEGTINFATTTTTK

-646 NSFCSIPIN
+646 NNFCSIPIN

-678 PQDGYFSYLIIPVDK
+678 PQDGYFSYLIIPIDK

-766 EMINIRAKNK
+766 ELINIKAKNK

>member
-1 MDVDVMNELMY
+1 MITLTDVISAYSTLEGKIYPNINVWYGPHDSLNSAIQYIENICTQIGRSKVKGITVAVEENG
-12 DTLVRYFKTLAHT
+12 TLVEYW
-25 GYKSYDV
+25 
-32 VFKMLV
+32 
-38 IDFIYEITHTELR
+38 
-51 YYITNKDIKLM
+51 N
-62 QDLLYQFLGSTC
+62 
-74 EISFPTNNRPC
+74 PTNANIFIKKHDTSIIDPA
-85 CVCICCNGG
+85 
-94 NSTPPPVITPT
+94 

-151 SYIDKFTPLYIEG
+151 SYIDKITPLYIEG

-242 KTNIPIEIL
+242 KTNIPIEII
-251 PGNHI
+251 PGNHL
-256 GITTFIG
+256 GITTPIG

-268 GVAGFDSILWG
+268 GVVGFDSILWG

-285 FGHKLDVGSELP
+285 FGRKLDVGSELP

-314 PYNLNDQEDSHYP
+314 PYNLHDQGDSHYP

-340 NTNIKSIYVYGTFLD
+340 NTNIKSIYVYGTFLN
-355 YSTTSSTTSS
+355 YSTTSS
-365 TPTPSSTTTTSTST
+365 TPTPSSTTTTST

-389 SSLYLEFFGPV
+389 SSLYLNFQGPV
-400 NDLNQTTGTPPI
+400 NDINQGTGTPPI
-412 GPNSSV
+412 GPSSSV
-418 FLYKGN
+418 FLYKGG
-424 SSYNSCRVTGASEDI
+424 SGYDICRVNMADGGRFD
-439 FTGRSGELTIKN
+439 GRSGELTIKN
-451 AETLD
+451 AKTLE
-456 PISTEYNDKDT
+456 PISIEYNDST
-467 IKAYYSFNYV
+467 ITYYSFNYV
-477 ELIEAGVKE
+477 ELIKAGVKE
-486 IIIESDLEGATTT
+486 IIIESDLVGATTT

-506 PPTTTTTSTKYP
+506 PPITTTTSTKYP
-518 NISLTNSTNQNFI
+518 SISLTNSTNQNFI
-531 LTAPIVDGRDYQDL
+531 LTAPIVNGRDYQDL

-559 QTISLSDSMLDMKNA
+559 QTISISDSELDMKNA

-605 LISNKDITRV
+605 LISNKNITRV

-639 IKEYMDP
+639 IKGYMDP

-738 TAPYNKGGSYKGID
+738 TAPYNKGGSYKGIN

>member
-1 MDVDVMNELMY
+1 
-12 DTLVRYFKTLAHT
+12 
-25 GYKSYDV
+25 
-32 VFKMLV
+32 
-38 IDFIYEITHTELR
+38 
-51 YYITNKDIKLM
+51 
-62 QDLLYQFLGSTC
+62 
-74 EISFPTNNRPC
+74 
-85 CVCICCNGG
+85 
-94 NSTPPPVITPT
+94 
-105 TTTST
+105 
-110 PRPNKKMYIRN
+110 MYIRN

-151 SYIDKFTPLYIEG
+151 SYIDKITPLYIEG
-164 YGTSIDSISSIRI
+164 YGANIDNISSIRI

-251 PGNHI
+251 PGNHL

-268 GVAGFDSILWG
+268 GVVGFDSILWG

-285 FGHKLDVGSELP
+285 FGCKLDVGSELP

-314 PYNLNDQEDSHYP
+314 PYNLHDQGDSHYP

-355 YSTTSSTTSS
+355 YSTTSST
-365 TPTPSSTTTTSTST
+365 PTPITNTTSTTTT
-379 RPPSIKVTNK
+379 
-389 SSLYLEFFGPV
+389 
-400 NDLNQTTGTPPI
+400 
-412 GPNSSV
+412 
-418 FLYKGN
+418 
-424 SSYNSCRVTGASEDI
+424 
-439 FTGRSGELTIKN
+439 
-451 AETLD
+451 
-456 PISTEYNDKDT
+456 
-467 IKAYYSFNYV
+467 
-477 ELIEAGVKE
+477 
-486 IIIESDLEGATTT
+486 
-499 TSTSTTP
+499 
-506 PPTTTTTSTKYP
+506 TTTTTSTKYP

-531 LTAPIVDGRDYQDL
+531 LTAPIIDGRDYQEL
-545 PVGGTAYIKQDDSV
+545 LVGGTAYIKQDDSV

-605 LISNKDITRV
+605 LISNKNITRV

-639 IKEYMDP
+639 IKGYMDP

>member
-121 SSDNIGLEVSGGKII
+121 SSDSIGLEVSGGKII

-151 SYIDKFTPLYIEG
+151 SYIDKITPLYIEG
-164 YGTSIDSISSIRI
+164 YGTSIDSIYSIRI

-210 ITFIDIK
+210 ITLIDIK
-217 VTKQVDTTTTT
+217 VTKQVDT
-228 TSTLPAFKIIKVNN
+228 
-242 KTNIPIEIL
+242 
-251 PGNHI
+251 
-256 GITTFIG
+256 
-263 TIPVD
+263 
-268 GVAGFDSILWG
+268 
-279 DTLGII
+279 
-285 FGHKLDVGSELP
+285 
-297 KNFRIVAYTE
+297 
-307 NGSYIEV
+307 
-314 PYNLNDQEDSHYP
+314 
-327 YLAIKIDIFPIIE
+327 
-340 NTNIKSIYVYGTFLD
+340 
-355 YSTTSSTTSS
+355 
-365 TPTPSSTTTTSTST
+365 
-379 RPPSIKVTNK
+379 
-389 SSLYLEFFGPV
+389 
-400 NDLNQTTGTPPI
+400 
-412 GPNSSV
+412 
-418 FLYKGN
+418 
-424 SSYNSCRVTGASEDI
+424 
-439 FTGRSGELTIKN
+439 
-451 AETLD
+451 
-456 PISTEYNDKDT
+456 
-467 IKAYYSFNYV
+467 
-477 ELIEAGVKE
+477 
-486 IIIESDLEGATTT
+486 
-499 TSTSTTP
+499 
-506 PPTTTTTSTKYP
+506 
-518 NISLTNSTNQNFI
+518 
-531 LTAPIVDGRDYQDL
+531 
-545 PVGGTAYIKQDDSV
+545 
-559 QTISLSDSMLDMKNA
+559 
-574 DIIIRVYTAESS
+574 
-586 YEFYQ
+586 
-591 FEKKESSIEIDFAT
+591 
-605 LISNKDITRV
+605 
-615 VIEGTINFAPTTTTK
+615 TTTTK

-639 IKEYMDP
+639 IKGYMDP

-766 EMINIRAKNK
+766 EMINIKAKNK

>member
-1 MDVDVMNELMY
+1 MITLTDVISAYSTLEGKIYPNINVWYGPHDSLNSAIQYIENICTQIGRSKVKGITVAVEENG
-12 DTLVRYFKTLAHT
+12 TLVEYW
-25 GYKSYDV
+25 
-32 VFKMLV
+32 
-38 IDFIYEITHTELR
+38 
-51 YYITNKDIKLM
+51 N
-62 QDLLYQFLGSTC
+62 
-74 EISFPTNNRPC
+74 PTNAN
-85 CVCICCNGG
+85 IFIKKHDT
-94 NSTPPPVITPT
+94 SIIDPV

-151 SYIDKFTPLYIEG
+151 SYIDKITPLYIEG
-164 YGTSIDSISSIRI
+164 YGANIDNISSIRI

-228 TSTLPAFKIIKVNN
+228 TST
-242 KTNIPIEIL
+242 
-251 PGNHI
+251 
-256 GITTFIG
+256 
-263 TIPVD
+263 
-268 GVAGFDSILWG
+268 
-279 DTLGII
+279 
-285 FGHKLDVGSELP
+285 
-297 KNFRIVAYTE
+297 
-307 NGSYIEV
+307 
-314 PYNLNDQEDSHYP
+314 
-327 YLAIKIDIFPIIE
+327 
-340 NTNIKSIYVYGTFLD
+340 
-355 YSTTSSTTSS
+355 
-365 TPTPSSTTTTSTST
+365 
-379 RPPSIKVTNK
+379 
-389 SSLYLEFFGPV
+389 
-400 NDLNQTTGTPPI
+400 
-412 GPNSSV
+412 
-418 FLYKGN
+418 
-424 SSYNSCRVTGASEDI
+424 
-439 FTGRSGELTIKN
+439 
-451 AETLD
+451 
-456 PISTEYNDKDT
+456 
-467 IKAYYSFNYV
+467 
-477 ELIEAGVKE
+477 
-486 IIIESDLEGATTT
+486 
-499 TSTSTTP
+499 
-506 PPTTTTTSTKYP
+506 KYP
-518 NISLTNSTNQNFI
+518 SISLTNSTNQNFI
-531 LTAPIVDGRDYQDL
+531 LTAPIVNGRDYQEL

-615 VIEGTINFAPTTTTK
+615 IIEGTINFAPTTITK

-639 IKEYMDP
+639 IKGYMDP

-766 EMINIRAKNK
+766 EMINIKAKNK

>member
-94 NSTPPPVITPT
+94 NSTPPPVITST

-151 SYIDKFTPLYIEG
+151 SYIDKITPLYIEG

-197 TTSSLYSLIEEND
+197 TTSSLYSLIEEKD

-217 VTKQVDTTTTT
+217 VTKQVDTTTT
-228 TSTLPAFKIIKVNN
+228 ST
-242 KTNIPIEIL
+242 
-251 PGNHI
+251 
-256 GITTFIG
+256 
-263 TIPVD
+263 
-268 GVAGFDSILWG
+268 
-279 DTLGII
+279 
-285 FGHKLDVGSELP
+285 
-297 KNFRIVAYTE
+297 
-307 NGSYIEV
+307 
-314 PYNLNDQEDSHYP
+314 
-327 YLAIKIDIFPIIE
+327 
-340 NTNIKSIYVYGTFLD
+340 
-355 YSTTSSTTSS
+355 
-365 TPTPSSTTTTSTST
+365 
-379 RPPSIKVTNK
+379 
-389 SSLYLEFFGPV
+389 
-400 NDLNQTTGTPPI
+400 
-412 GPNSSV
+412 
-418 FLYKGN
+418 
-424 SSYNSCRVTGASEDI
+424 
-439 FTGRSGELTIKN
+439 
-451 AETLD
+451 
-456 PISTEYNDKDT
+456 
-467 IKAYYSFNYV
+467 
-477 ELIEAGVKE
+477 
-486 IIIESDLEGATTT
+486 
-499 TSTSTTP
+499 
-506 PPTTTTTSTKYP
+506 TTTTTSTKYP
-518 NISLTNSTNQNFI
+518 SIPLTNSTNQNFI
-531 LTAPIVDGRDYQDL
+531 LTAPIIDGRDYQEL

-559 QTISLSDSMLDMKNA
+559 KTISLSDLKLDMKNA
-574 DIIIRVYTAESS
+574 YIIIRVYTAESS

-591 FEKKESSIEIDFAT
+591 FEKKEDSIEIDFAT
-605 LISNKDITRV
+605 LISNKNITRV
-615 VIEGTINFAPTTTTK
+615 IIEGTINFATTTTTK

-646 NSFCSIPIN
+646 NNFCSIPIN

-678 PQDGYFSYLIIPVDK
+678 PQDGYFSYLIIPIDK

-766 EMINIRAKNK
+766 ELINIKAKNK

>member
-1 MDVDVMNELMY
+1 MYVDVMNELMY

-38 IDFIYEITHTELR
+38 IDFIYEITHTELI

-151 SYIDKFTPLYIEG
+151 SYIDKITPLYIEG
-164 YGTSIDSISSIRI
+164 YGTSIDNISSIRI

-228 TSTLPAFKIIKVNN
+228 
-242 KTNIPIEIL
+242 
-251 PGNHI
+251 
-256 GITTFIG
+256 
-263 TIPVD
+263 
-268 GVAGFDSILWG
+268 
-279 DTLGII
+279 
-285 FGHKLDVGSELP
+285 
-297 KNFRIVAYTE
+297 
-307 NGSYIEV
+307 
-314 PYNLNDQEDSHYP
+314 
-327 YLAIKIDIFPIIE
+327 
-340 NTNIKSIYVYGTFLD
+340 
-355 YSTTSSTTSS
+355 SS
-365 TPTPSSTTTTSTST
+365 TPTPITT
-379 RPPSIKVTNK
+379 
-389 SSLYLEFFGPV
+389 
-400 NDLNQTTGTPPI
+400 
-412 GPNSSV
+412 
-418 FLYKGN
+418 
-424 SSYNSCRVTGASEDI
+424 
-439 FTGRSGELTIKN
+439 
-451 AETLD
+451 
-456 PISTEYNDKDT
+456 
-467 IKAYYSFNYV
+467 
-477 ELIEAGVKE
+477 
-486 IIIESDLEGATTT
+486 TTT

-506 PPTTTTTSTKYP
+506 PTTTATSTKYP
-518 NISLTNSTNQNFI
+518 SISLTNSTNQTLF

-591 FEKKESSIEIDFAT
+591 FEKKEDVIEIDFAT
-605 LISNKDITRV
+605 LISNKNITRV

-630 PSNTVYYGV
+630 PHNAVYYGV
-639 IKEYMDP
+639 IKGYMDP

-664 FKPIIGDSVNEFTI
+664 FKSIIGDSVNEFTI

-711 DSSKPNTPTALDPT
+711 DSSKPNTPIALDPT

-738 TAPYNKGGSYKGID
+738 TAPYNKGGNYKGID

>member
-1 MDVDVMNELMY
+1 MITLTDVISAYSTLEGKIYPNINVWYGPHDSLNSAIQYIENICTQIGRSKVKGITVAVEENG
-12 DTLVRYFKTLAHT
+12 TLVEYW
-25 GYKSYDV
+25 
-32 VFKMLV
+32 
-38 IDFIYEITHTELR
+38 
-51 YYITNKDIKLM
+51 N
-62 QDLLYQFLGSTC
+62 
-74 EISFPTNNRPC
+74 PTNANIFIKKHDTSIIDPA
-85 CVCICCNGG
+85 
-94 NSTPPPVITPT
+94 

-151 SYIDKFTPLYIEG
+151 SYIDKITPLYIEG

-251 PGNHI
+251 PSNHI

-285 FGHKLDVGSELP
+285 FGYKLDVGSKLP

-355 YSTTSSTTSS
+355 YSTTSST
-365 TPTPSSTTTTSTST
+365 
-379 RPPSIKVTNK
+379 
-389 SSLYLEFFGPV
+389 
-400 NDLNQTTGTPPI
+400 
-412 GPNSSV
+412 
-418 FLYKGN
+418 
-424 SSYNSCRVTGASEDI
+424 
-439 FTGRSGELTIKN
+439 
-451 AETLD
+451 
-456 PISTEYNDKDT
+456 
-467 IKAYYSFNYV
+467 
-477 ELIEAGVKE
+477 
-486 IIIESDLEGATTT
+486 
-499 TSTSTTP
+499 P

-518 NISLTNSTNQNFI
+518 SISLTNSTNQNFI
-531 LTAPIVDGRDYQDL
+531 LTAPIIDGRDYQEL

>member
-1 MDVDVMNELMY
+1 MITLTDVISAYSTLEGKIYPNINVWYGPHDSLNSAIQYIENICTQIGRSKVKGITVAVEENG
-12 DTLVRYFKTLAHT
+12 TLVEYW
-25 GYKSYDV
+25 
-32 VFKMLV
+32 
-38 IDFIYEITHTELR
+38 
-51 YYITNKDIKLM
+51 N
-62 QDLLYQFLGSTC
+62 
-74 EISFPTNNRPC
+74 PTNANIFIKKHYTSIIDPA
-85 CVCICCNGG
+85 
-94 NSTPPPVITPT
+94 

-164 YGTSIDSISSIRI
+164 YGTSIDNISSIRI

-228 TSTLPAFKIIKVNN
+228 TSTP
-242 KTNIPIEIL
+242 TP
-251 PGNHI
+251 
-256 GITTFIG
+256 ITT
-263 TIPVD
+263 T
-268 GVAGFDSILWG
+268 
-279 DTLGII
+279 T
-285 FGHKLDVGSELP
+285 
-297 KNFRIVAYTE
+297 
-307 NGSYIEV
+307 
-314 PYNLNDQEDSHYP
+314 
-327 YLAIKIDIFPIIE
+327 
-340 NTNIKSIYVYGTFLD
+340 
-355 YSTTSSTTSS
+355 STT
-365 TPTPSSTTTTSTST
+365 TTTTSTST
-379 RPPSIKVTNK
+379 RFPSIKVTNK

-400 NDLNQTTGTPPI
+400 NDLNQSTGTPPI

-418 FLYKGN
+418 FLYKGD
-424 SSYNSCRVTGASEDI
+424 SYYNFCRVTGVSGDI
-439 FTGRSGELTIKN
+439 FTGRSGELIIKN

-456 PISTEYNDKDT
+456 PISTEYRKGDT

-499 TSTSTTP
+499 TTTSTTP
-506 PPTTTTTSTKYP
+506 PPTTTTTSIKYP
-518 NISLTNSTNQNFI
+518 SISLTNSTNQNFN
-531 LTAPIVDGRDYQDL
+531 LTAPIIDGRDYQRL

-605 LISNKDITRV
+605 LISNKNITRV
-615 VIEGTINFAPTTTTK
+615 VIEGTINFVPTTTTK

-639 IKEYMDP
+639 IKGYMDP

>member
-151 SYIDKFTPLYIEG
+151 SYIDKITPLYIEG
-164 YGTSIDSISSIRI
+164 YGTSIDNISSIRI

-217 VTKQVDTTTTT
+217 VTKQVDTTTT
-228 TSTLPAFKIIKVNN
+228 
-242 KTNIPIEIL
+242 
-251 PGNHI
+251 
-256 GITTFIG
+256 
-263 TIPVD
+263 
-268 GVAGFDSILWG
+268 
-279 DTLGII
+279 
-285 FGHKLDVGSELP
+285 
-297 KNFRIVAYTE
+297 
-307 NGSYIEV
+307 
-314 PYNLNDQEDSHYP
+314 
-327 YLAIKIDIFPIIE
+327 
-340 NTNIKSIYVYGTFLD
+340 
-355 YSTTSSTTSS
+355 
-365 TPTPSSTTTTSTST
+365 ST

-400 NDLNQTTGTPPI
+400 NDLNQITGTPPI

-424 SSYNSCRVTGASEDI
+424 SSYNSCRVTDASENI

-451 AETLD
+451 AETLE
-456 PISTEYNDKDT
+456 PIPTEYYDKDS

-486 IIIESDLEGATTT
+486 IIIESDLVGATTT

-506 PPTTTTTSTKYP
+506 PPITTTTSTKYP
-518 NISLTNSTNQNFI
+518 SISLTNSTNQNFI
-531 LTAPIVDGRDYQDL
+531 LTAPIVDGRDYQEL
-545 PVGGTAYIKQDDSV
+545 PVGGPAYIKQDDSV
-559 QTISLSDSMLDMKNA
+559 QTISLSNTMLDMKNA

-605 LISNKDITRV
+605 LISNKNITRV

-639 IKEYMDP
+639 IKGYMDP

>member
-228 TSTLPAFKIIKVNN
+228 TT
-242 KTNIPIEIL
+242 
-251 PGNHI
+251 
-256 GITTFIG
+256 
-263 TIPVD
+263 
-268 GVAGFDSILWG
+268 
-279 DTLGII
+279 
-285 FGHKLDVGSELP
+285 
-297 KNFRIVAYTE
+297 
-307 NGSYIEV
+307 
-314 PYNLNDQEDSHYP
+314 
-327 YLAIKIDIFPIIE
+327 
-340 NTNIKSIYVYGTFLD
+340 
-355 YSTTSSTTSS
+355 
-365 TPTPSSTTTTSTST
+365 STTTTSTST

-389 SSLYLEFFGPV
+389 SSLYLEFQGPV
-400 NDLNQTTGTPPI
+400 NDITQGTGTPPI

-424 SSYNSCRVTGASEDI
+424 SSYNICYIYHPDKNAI
-439 FTGRSGELTIKN
+439 FMGRSGEITIKN
-451 AETLD
+451 ATTLEVIPTRYD
-456 PISTEYNDKDT
+456 SSTHLYIFDY
-467 IKAYYSFNYV
+467 IK
-477 ELIEAGVKE
+477 LIEDGVKE
-486 IIIESDLEGATTT
+486 IIIESNIEGVTTT
-499 TSTSTTP
+499 TSTTP
-506 PPTTTTTSTKYP
+506 PTTTTTTSTKYP
-518 NISLTNSTNQNFI
+518 SISLTNSTNQNFI

-545 PVGGTAYIKQDDSV
+545 PVGGTAYIKQDNSV

-605 LISNKDITRV
+605 LISNKNITRV

-639 IKEYMDP
+639 IKGYMDP

-711 DSSKPNTPTALDPT
+711 DLSKPNTPTALDPT